1 MTFGQFKSLVEKNLI
16 ESYNNE
22 KEFKKFLREFKQ
34 NVLNNKHMS
43 KLYSLYDQLSLPQ
56 GLNESDAKDF
66 LEEGVTLI
74 QLILP
79 NIKLPKTLSENI
91 INKYSDIDSLVYT
104 NKLNLLERVNSKKN
118 ILNTLVTQTE
128 DTIKESINIP
138 LKSMVSIANQTL
150 QKYIES
156 LDESS
161 KKEFIKL
168 ISEDTKTLETKFE
181 TIRESAINKLNTMLE
196 NEKEFELKT
205 KLSETID
212 KLKTEKF
219 DQLNF
224 LKLKTLEESI

>member
-34 NVLNNKHMS
+34 NVLNNKHIA
-43 KLYSLYDQLSLPQ
+43 KLYSLYDQLSSPQ

-74 QLILP
+74 QQILP

-118 ILNTLVTQTE
+118 ILNKLLGQTE
-128 DTIKESINIP
+128 NTIKESINIP

>member
-1 MTFGQFKSLVEKNLI
+1 MTFGQIKSLIEKNLI
-16 ESYNNE
+16 ESYKSE
-22 KEFKKFLREFKQ
+22 KEFKKSLKEFKH
-34 NVLNNKHMS
+34 NVLNNKHMA
-43 KLYSLYDQLSLPQ
+43 KLYSLYDQLSTPQ

-66 LEEGVTLI
+66 LEEGVNLI
-74 QLILP
+74 QQILP

-91 INKYSDIDSLVYT
+91 ENKYSDIDSLVYS

-118 ILNTLVTQTE
+118 ITNVLISNETP
-128 DTIKESINIP
+128 IKESVNLP

-150 QKYIES
+150 QKYIDT

-161 KKEFIKL
+161 KKEFIQL
-168 ISEDTKTLETKFE
+168 ISEDTETLENKFE
-181 TIRESAINKLNTMLE
+181 TIRESAITKLNSMLE
-196 NEKEFELKT
+196 KEQEFELKT

-224 LKLKTLEESI
+224 LKLKNLEESI

>member
-1 MTFGQFKSLVEKNLI
+1 MTFGQIKTLIEKNLI
-16 ESYNNE
+16 ESYKNE
-22 KEFKKFLREFKQ
+22 KEFKKSLKEFKH
-34 NVLNNKHMS
+34 NVLNNKHMA
-43 KLYSLYDQLSLPQ
+43 KLYSLYDQLSTPQ

-66 LEEGVTLI
+66 LEEGINLI
-74 QLILP
+74 QQILP

-91 INKYSDIDSLVYT
+91 ENKYSDIDSLVYT

-118 ILNTLVTQTE
+118 VTSVLMSN
-128 DTIKESINIP
+128 DTPIKESVNLP

-150 QKYIES
+150 QKYIDN

-161 KKEFIKL
+161 KKEFIQL
-168 ISEDTKTLETKFE
+168 ISEDTKVLENKFE
-181 TIRESAINKLNTMLE
+181 TIRESAITKLNSMLE
-196 NEKEFELKT
+196 KEQEFELKT

-224 LKLKTLEESI
+224 LKLKNLEESI

>member
-1 MTFGQFKSLVEKNLI
+1 MTFGQIKSLIEKNLI
-16 ESYNNE
+16 ESYKSE
-22 KEFKKFLREFKQ
+22 KEFKKSLKEFKH
-34 NVLNNKHMS
+34 NVLNNKHMA
-43 KLYSLYDQLSLPQ
+43 KLYSLYDQLSTPQ

-66 LEEGVTLI
+66 LEEGVNLI
-74 QLILP
+74 QQILP

-91 INKYSDIDSLVYT
+91 ENKYSDIDSLVYS

-118 ILNTLVTQTE
+118 ITNVLTSNVTP
-128 DTIKESINIP
+128 IKESVNLP

-150 QKYIES
+150 QKYIDT

-161 KKEFIKL
+161 KKEFIQL
-168 ISEDTKTLETKFE
+168 ISEDTETLENKFE
-181 TIRESAINKLNTMLE
+181 TIRESAITKLNSMLE
-196 NEKEFELKT
+196 KEQEFELKT

-224 LKLKTLEESI
+224 LKLKNLEESI

>member
-1 MTFGQFKSLVEKNLI
+1 MTFGQIKSLIEKNLI
-16 ESYNNE
+16 ESYKSE
-22 KEFKKFLREFKQ
+22 KEFKKSLKEFKH
-34 NVLNNKHMS
+34 NVLNNKHMA
-43 KLYSLYDQLSLPQ
+43 KLYSLYDQLSTPQ

-66 LEEGVTLI
+66 LEEGVNLI
-74 QLILP
+74 QQILP

-91 INKYSDIDSLVYT
+91 ENKYSDIDSLVYS

-118 ILNTLVTQTE
+118 ITNVLISNETP
-128 DTIKESINIP
+128 IKESVNLP

-150 QKYIES
+150 QKYIDT

-161 KKEFIKL
+161 KKEFIQL
-168 ISEDTKTLETKFE
+168 ISEDTKTLENKFE
-181 TIRESAINKLNTMLE
+181 TIRESAITKLNSMLE
-196 NEKEFELKT
+196 KEQEFELKT

-224 LKLKTLEESI
+224 LKLKNLEESI

>member
-1 MTFGQFKSLVEKNLI
+1 MTFGQIKSLIEKNLI
-16 ESYNNE
+16 ESYKSE
-22 KEFKKFLREFKQ
+22 KEFKKSLKEFKH
-34 NVLNNKHMS
+34 NVLNNKHMA
-43 KLYSLYDQLSLPQ
+43 KLYSLYDQLSMPQ

-66 LEEGVTLI
+66 LEEGVNLI
-74 QLILP
+74 QQILP

-91 INKYSDIDSLVYT
+91 KNKYSDIDSLVYS

-118 ILNTLVTQTE
+118 ITNVLISNETP
-128 DTIKESINIP
+128 IKESVNLP

-150 QKYIES
+150 QKYIDT

-161 KKEFIKL
+161 KKEFIQL
-168 ISEDTKTLETKFE
+168 ISEDTETLENKFE
-181 TIRESAINKLNTMLE
+181 TIRESAITKLNSMLE
-196 NEKEFELKT
+196 KEQEFELKT

-224 LKLKTLEESI
+224 LKLKNLEESI

>member
-1 MTFGQFKSLVEKNLI
+1 MTFGQIKSLIEKNLI
-16 ESYNNE
+16 ESYKSE
-22 KEFKKFLREFKQ
+22 KEFKKSLKEFKH
-34 NVLNNKHMS
+34 NVLNNKHMA
-43 KLYSLYDQLSLPQ
+43 KLYSLYDQLSMPQ

-66 LEEGVTLI
+66 LEEGVNLI
-74 QLILP
+74 QQILP

-91 INKYSDIDSLVYT
+91 ENKYSDIDSLVYS

-118 ILNTLVTQTE
+118 ITNVLTSNE
-128 DTIKESINIP
+128 APIKESVNLP

-150 QKYIES
+150 QKYIDT

-161 KKEFIKL
+161 KKEFIQL
-168 ISEDTKTLETKFE
+168 ISEDTETLENKFE
-181 TIRESAINKLNTMLE
+181 TIRESAITKLNSMLE
-196 NEKEFELKT
+196 KEQEFELKT

-224 LKLKTLEESI
+224 LKLKNLEESI

>member
-1 MTFGQFKSLVEKNLI
+1 MTFGQIKSLIEKNLI
-16 ESYNNE
+16 ESYKSE
-22 KEFKKFLREFKQ
+22 KEFKKSLKEFKH
-34 NVLNNKHMS
+34 NVLNNKHMA
-43 KLYSLYDQLSLPQ
+43 KLYSLYDQLSMPQ

-66 LEEGVTLI
+66 LEEGVNLI
-74 QLILP
+74 QQILP

-91 INKYSDIDSLVYT
+91 KNKYSDIDSLVYS

-118 ILNTLVTQTE
+118 ITNVLISNVTP
-128 DTIKESINIP
+128 IKESVNLP

-150 QKYIES
+150 QKYIDT

-161 KKEFIKL
+161 KKEFIQL
-168 ISEDTKTLETKFE
+168 ISEDTETLENKFE
-181 TIRESAINKLNTMLE
+181 TIRESAITKLNSMLE
-196 NEKEFELKT
+196 KEQEFELKT

-224 LKLKTLEESI
+224 LKLKNL